1 MWLYVHP
8 SSGDNRL
15 YVETYVF
22 KMGRCGRLMKP
33 YWSKIT
39 SLLVNHTLRNG
50 VNVVLDMPKNFLPDF
65 RILK

>member
-8 SSGDNRL
+8 SSGDDHF
-15 YVETYVF
+15 YVVTYVF
-22 KMGRCGRLMKP
+22 KMGRRGRLMKP

-39 SLLVNHTLRNG
+39 LLLVSHTLRNG
-50 VNVVLDMPKNFLPDF
+50 VDVGLDMSKNFLPDF

>member
-8 SSGDNRL
+8 SFGDDHF
-15 YVETYVF
+15 YVEIYVF
-22 KMGRCGRLMKP
+22 KMGRRGRLMKS
-33 YWSKIT
+33 YWSRTT

-50 VNVVLDMPKNFLPDF
+50 VDVVLDMPKNFLPDF